1 MAIRSPPTLAAPASV
16 TLPNPNLPASPR
28 EIFREQLTVAESFA
42 KVPHVKG
49 AGWHAYRRKWAT
61 ERGDLPLK
69 TLMVAGGW
77 RDLQT
82 LVTCYQH
89 PSEDELLK
97 VMAHPTK
104 LRDRRAVGAG
114 EKLR

>member
-1 MAIRSPPTLAAPASV
+1 MPLQAAYPGY
-16 TLPNPNLPASPR
+16 
-28 EIFREQLTVAESFA
+28 SFFSCWPSYCFF
-42 KVPHVKG
+42 VRGETPHIPG
-49 AGWHAYRRKWAT
+49 SGWHSYRRKWAT

-69 TLMVAGGW
+69 ALMVAGGW

-104 LRDRRAVGAG
+104 LRDRRAAWAG